1 MTKPELLRRI
11 ERYNRGREPERLA
24 IKYARMRSSP
34 FVFLRG
40 TAHLFY
46 EDWPRRSPL
55 NKAPKTWI
63 CGDLHLENFG
73 GYKAADGQLHFD
85 ISDFDETARA
95 PVTWELARL
104 SVSLLLAASSIGMK
118 KRESEALIGRC
129 LDGYAAAL
137 SARVLAPID
146 ATTTQR
152 DLRRFL
158 RQLSSSRHAAF
169 LKARTTGKGAARRL
183 RILEDKTLT
192 ADSAQK
198 KHLKYWW
205 KSQREY
211 LDIRHFG
218 KLIDV
223 ARRVTGTGSLGVQRY
238 ALLVDS
244 GKEARLLEL
253 KESVP
258 AAMIAQHRAPAN
270 PWPSEAARVTAVQYR
285 AQVAPPR
292 LLAAVEI
299 DKRSFILRE
308 LHPSDDKLTVAKG
321 KAQRERLARLASWLG
336 RVAAA
341 SHRHTAGWTGA
352 APAAELTA
360 FAKGK
365 AWRKQVAKYA
375 RDYKE
380 VVERD
385 WALFKKAT
393 ESNRRGDGDRASP
406 HPSTSSG

>member
-1 MTKPELLRRI
+1 MPKPDLLRRI
-11 ERYNRGREPERLA
+11 ESYNRGREPERLA
-24 IKYARMRSSP
+24 IKYARMRSSA

-55 NKAPKTWI
+55 NDAPKAWI

-73 GYKAADGQLHFD
+73 GYTAADGQSHFD
-85 ISDFDETARA
+85 VSDFDEAARA

-104 SVSLLLAASSIGMK
+104 CVSLLLAASSIGMK
-118 KRESEALIGRC
+118 KQESEALIGRC

-137 SARVLAPID
+137 SARAPAPID
-146 ATTTQR
+146 ARTPQP

-158 RQLSSSRHAAF
+158 RQLSSNHQAAF
-169 LKARTTGKGAARRL
+169 LQARTTGRGAARRL
-183 RILEDKTLT
+183 RILKDKTLPAHPVQT
-192 ADSAQK
+192 K
-198 KHLKYWW
+198 RLKRWW
-205 KSQREY
+205 KSCREH
-211 LDIRHFG
+211 LGIRHFG
-218 KLIDV
+218 KLLDV
-223 ARRVTGTGSLGVQRY
+223 ARRVTGTGSLGVRRY
-238 ALLVDS
+238 ALLVATD
-244 GKEARLLEL
+244 KDARLLEL

-258 AAMIAQHRAPAN
+258 AAMILLHRAPAN
-270 PWPSEAARVTAVQYR
+270 PWLSEAARVTAAQCR
-285 AQVAPPR
+285 AQAAPPR

-299 DKRSFILRE
+299 GKRSFILRE
-308 LHPSDDKLTVAKG
+308 LHPGDDKLTVAQG
-321 KAQRERLARLASWLG
+321 KAQHQRLARLAPWLG

-341 SHRHTAGWTGA
+341 SHLRTANWKGA

-365 AWRKQVAKYA
+365 AWRKQVSTYA

-385 WALFKKAT
+385 WAQFKEAT
-393 ESNRRGDGDRASP
+393 EKQP
-406 HPSTSSG
+406 KT